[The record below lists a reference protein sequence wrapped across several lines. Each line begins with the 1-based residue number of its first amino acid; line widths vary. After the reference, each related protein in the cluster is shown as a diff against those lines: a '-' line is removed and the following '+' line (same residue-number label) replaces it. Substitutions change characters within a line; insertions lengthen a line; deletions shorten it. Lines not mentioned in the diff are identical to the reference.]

1 MRLVSQLLRAH
12 LVLAS
17 SAALITILIAISVVR
32 HSSVEDDQI
41 LWSPITWRSF
51 EVDGRSFPHA
61 VLMVDAQL
69 QGSKVPALMQ
79 LDLGNDPTVLYD
91 YSNLAFGVKA
101 HILHLFSGT
110 IANRRFRDESIRFME
125 TGGQPTPTSG
135 PILLGSLGSSF
146 FKDRILLLDF
156 VKQRVAI
163 LGKGLQSPHVVERG
177 FEYLPVT
184 RNRFGNLL
192 VTATIN
198 GRAEHD
204 VVFDT
209 GSSMF
214 GLATGHRN
222 WIEWTNRR
230 EDDSRNS
237 IIRANSWG
245 RTAVL
250 IGAPLT
256 GTLCVGRA
264 CIDRPPVF
272 FESSGLQNLS
282 FEGASSMGAALVGN
296 VLFDGRF
303 TVMVDLARA
312 RLGLFKGSFGAP
324 EN

>member
-1 MRLVSQLLRAH
+1 
-12 LVLAS
+12 
-17 SAALITILIAISVVR
+17 
-32 HSSVEDDQI
+32 
-41 LWSPITWRSF
+41 
-51 EVDGRSFPHA
+51 
-61 VLMVDAQL
+61 MVDAQL
-69 QGSKVPALMQ
+69 QASKVPALMQ
-79 LDLGNDPTVLYD
+79 LDLGNDPTVLYH

-101 HILHLFSGT
+101 NVLHLISGT
-110 IANRRFRDESIRFME
+110 IANRRFRNEGIRFME
-125 TGGQPTPTSG
+125 TGGRATPTSG

-163 LGKGLQSPHVVERG
+163 LGKGSQLARALERE
-177 FEYLPVT
+177 FDYLPVT

-214 GLATGHRN
+214 ALATGHRN
-222 WIEWTNRR
+222 WTEWTNRR

-256 GTLCVGRA
+256 GTLCVSRA
-264 CIDRPPVF
+264 CIDRPLAV

-296 VLFDGRF
+296 VLFDGHF
-303 TVMVDLARA
+303 TVMVDLAKA
-312 RLGLFKGSFGAP
+312 RLGFFSGSFEVSG
-324 EN
+324 N